1 MTASAEL
8 VGVPPGRAPASVAE
22 LDAYFAAVR
31 PELTLSPGAAD
42 TARYLTEMPAIEPE
56 LADIWQVIAAAA
68 VGSLPGWARDLYG
81 WSDADAPDR
90 TEVRQVLGVL
100 DAIYLG
106 EPGVLEGR
114 QRLAVRMRAAESA
127 R

>member
-1 MTASAEL
+1 MTAAAEL
-8 VGVPPGRAPASVAE
+8 VGVPPGRAPASVAA
-22 LDAYFAAVR
+22 LDSYFDAVR

-56 LADIWQVIAAAA
+56 LTDVWQVVAAAA
-68 VGSLPGWARDLYG
+68 IAVLPGWARDLYG
-81 WSDADAPDR
+81 WSDAVAPDR

-100 DAIYLG
+100 DALYLG

-114 QRLAVRMRAAESA
+114 QRLALRMRAAESA